1 MLSLWVRV
9 QNFFA
14 EGEEGQWYT
23 GGGGFLGLLV
33 AIAIILA
40 CAVFIWV
47 NVDVNEK

>member
-1 MLSLWVRV
+1 MLGIIAKINLWL
-9 QNFFA
+9 A
-14 EGEEGQWYT
+14 DEDGQWYA
-23 GGGGFLGLLV
+23 GSGGFLGLLV